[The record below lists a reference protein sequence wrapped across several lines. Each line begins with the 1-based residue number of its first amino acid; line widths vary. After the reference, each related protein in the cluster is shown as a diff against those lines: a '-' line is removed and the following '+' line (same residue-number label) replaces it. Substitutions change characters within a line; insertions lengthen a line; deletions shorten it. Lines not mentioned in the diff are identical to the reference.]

1 MTSTTGGGARSAS
14 STGAPSSDIALIA
27 ASGRSFS
34 SGWRIRGSAR
44 TTVSGRVAAQRVT
57 WPCCHPAGPL
67 YARGPPDVLALVS
80 ALEELGAAVV
90 GHAPQLV
97 AGTGCREGLRYL
109 KGVRDG
115 LGELRSCVWEVSC
128 VGVAAVDLGRGSVGC
143 HLGTGPC
150 CTGVRRLRVVSRS
163 AISASMASKMTS

>member
-1 MTSTTGGGARSAS
+1 MVRGLQARLAPPRPTSPCSRRRAGRSRPGGASD
-14 STGAPSSDIALIA
+14 APQERPSP
-27 ASGRSFS
+27 G
-34 SGWRIRGSAR
+34 
-44 TTVSGRVAAQRVT
+44 VSRPSVT
-57 WPCCHPAGPL
+57 WPCCHPAGLL

-80 ALEELGAAVV
+80 ALEELGAAGV